1 MSDFS
6 VRVKQKCK
14 SRFDKERHFI
24 ELAEMQM
31 KYVDPKNV
39 LERGYSIT
47 RLNGRAVRSVTE
59 VKAGDVVETVVGD
72 GKLKS
77 RVDSVEIG

>member
-1 MSDFS
+1 
-6 VRVKQKCK
+6 
-14 SRFDKERHFI
+14 
-24 ELAEMQM
+24 
-31 KYVDPKNV
+31 